1 MAVTVQRQCASA
13 VTAMSQDALVGSAM
27 ANGTT
32 LILVAL
38 RPHACQAAWGTQARR
53 CRRPTLS
60 RGRPWRRATRQSRSG
75 LSWRTVPP

>member
-53 CRRPTLS
+53 CRRQAPDAVARQALS
-60 RGRPWRRATRQSRSG
+60 TCH
-75 LSWRTVPP
+75 PPIP